1 MTALLMMIVPS
12 VAVLALAVDVAAL
25 AAWLTEKMRASE

>member
-25 AAWLTEKMRASE
+25 AAWLRRQWQ